1 MNLNLVKIGN
11 FLATS
16 SNIIANRHLS
26 EFWFCNMPEVEI
38 ELEDLQKAVI
48 HLQDAVDVMKPLE
61 NADKVEIHDFTT
73 VFLFLESAKDALF
86 RASIPNAAFSMDK
99 VIKNIRAACKT
110 KSEKQQKRLIAGVL
124 DALNRVLDSI
134 EKSIANVVTP
144 IITHM
149 SYEQLL
155 TRLAAYS

>member
-1 MNLNLVKIGN
+1 
-11 FLATS
+11 
-16 SNIIANRHLS
+16 
-26 EFWFCNMPEVEI
+26 
-38 ELEDLQKAVI
+38 
-48 HLQDAVDVMKPLE
+48 
-61 NADKVEIHDFTT
+61 
-73 VFLFLESAKDALF
+73 
-86 RASIPNAAFSMDK
+86 DK

-124 DALNRVLDSI
+124 DALNQVLDSI

-144 IITHM
+144 IVTHM